1 MIALKEVDD
10 VTISNEQYRVKS
22 YKLLKKFLLLD
33 FANETFHDKK
43 WIKGAFSWLKA
54 FFAFVRVQNR
64 TETSTFRMPGQ
75 NPYQH

>member
-1 MIALKEVDD
+1 MVGVNLGFSNASRTKNSRQCQNRLRNLEMIALKEVDD

-43 WIKGAFSWLKA
+43 
-54 FFAFVRVQNR
+54 
-64 TETSTFRMPGQ
+64 
-75 NPYQH
+75 